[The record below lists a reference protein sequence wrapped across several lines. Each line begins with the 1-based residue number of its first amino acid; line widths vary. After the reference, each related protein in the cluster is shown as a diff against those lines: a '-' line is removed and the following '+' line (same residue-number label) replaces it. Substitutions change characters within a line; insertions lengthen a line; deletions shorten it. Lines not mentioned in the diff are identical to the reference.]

1 MFKAL
6 LNILI
11 NLVATI
17 IQIICWP
24 INSLISA
31 ALPDMSNKILTI
43 TNTFNL
49 VFDSITWA
57 IGLIPAPILE
67 VLLFVLLVEVAKHT
81 IYVSTHVLVKVW
93 NVFQKIK
100 FW

>member
-11 NLVATI
+11 NLVGTI

-43 TNTFNL
+43 TNTFNS

-67 VLLFVLLVEVAKHT
+67 VLLFVLVVEVAKHT
-81 IYVSTHVLVKVW
+81 IYVSTYALLKVW
-93 NVFQKIK
+93 NVIQKIK

>member
-31 ALPDMSNKILTI
+31 TLPDMSNKILLI
-43 TNTFNL
+43 TDTFNS

-81 IYVSTHVLVKVW
+81 IFVSTHVLVKVW

>member
-11 NLVATI
+11 NLIATI
-17 IQIICWP
+17 IQIVCWP
-24 INSLISA
+24 VNSLISA
-31 ALPDMSNKILTI
+31 ALPDMSNKILSI
-43 TNTFNL
+43 TNTFNS
-49 VFDSITWA
+49 VFDSITWG
-57 IGLIPAPILE
+57 IGLIPAPIID

-81 IYVSTHVLVKVW
+81 IYVNTHVLLKVW

>member
-1 MFKAL
+1 MIKAI
-6 LNILI
+6 LNVLI

-24 INSLISA
+24 INTLITS
-31 ALPDMSNKILTI
+31 ALPDFANKITTI
-43 TNTFNL
+43 TNTFNS
-49 VFDSITWA
+49 VFDSVTWA
-57 IGLIPAPILE
+57 IGLVPAPIME

-81 IYVSTHVLVKVW
+81 IFLSTHVLVKVW

>member
-31 ALPDMSNKILTI
+31 ALPDMSNKIILI
-43 TNTFNL
+43 TNTFNS

-81 IYVSTHVLVKVW
+81 IFVSTHVLVKVW

>member
-1 MFKAL
+1 MVKAL
-6 LNILI
+6 LNVLI
-11 NLVATI
+11 NLIATI

-24 INSLISA
+24 VNSLISA
-31 ALPDMSNKILTI
+31 ALPDMSNKILSI
-43 TNTFNL
+43 TNTFNS
-49 VFDSITWA
+49 VFDSITWS
-57 IGLIPAPILE
+57 IGLIPAPIIE

-81 IYVSTHVLVKVW
+81 IFVSTHVLVKVW

>member
-1 MFKAL
+1 MVKAL
-6 LNILI
+6 LNVLI
-11 NLVATI
+11 NLIATI
-17 IQIICWP
+17 IQIVCWP

-31 ALPDMSNKILTI
+31 ALPDMSNKILSI
-43 TNTFNL
+43 TSTFNS

-57 IGLIPAPILE
+57 IGLIPAPIIE
-67 VLLFVLLVEVAKHT
+67 VLLFVLLCEVAKHT
-81 IYVSTHVLVKVW
+81 IFVSTHVLVKVW